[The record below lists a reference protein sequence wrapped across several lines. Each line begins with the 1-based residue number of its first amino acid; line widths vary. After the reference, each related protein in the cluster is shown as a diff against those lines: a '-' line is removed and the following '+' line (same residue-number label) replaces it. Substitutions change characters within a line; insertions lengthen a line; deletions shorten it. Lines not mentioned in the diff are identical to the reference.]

1 MENQEQVECC
11 PTDSPKKK
19 QIFNVDF
26 AYIAMT
32 IAVMHVYT
40 TALLIM

>member
-1 MENQEQVECC
+1 MLECETC
-11 PTDSPKKK
+11 APKKK
-19 QIFNVDF
+19 QIFNMDF